1 MGRVATNVL
10 VYVRNVQQ
18 RGIQSSNLHIE
29 SNAHVAGMLE
39 IIWAILPVKESMK
52 TTSDGSNEAKE
63 VFESVSRLLQP
74 PEDELEQLITRTTG
88 IGRIL
93 SQKQGWWSKNR
104 RSYVQMCQAQG

>member
-52 TTSDGSNEAKE
+52 TTNDGSNEAKE

-93 SQKQGWWSKNR
+93 SQKQGWWSKKR